1 MAERVTGLP
10 AALARRP
17 MQTMRPRDAARVYA
31 HPRPQLKRLV
41 ERGVM
46 HRLARGHYVVVP
58 LAARSGWKPTIEA
71 AAAGVAAAR
80 FGPDAIVLMGP
91 TAARIHGAI
100 PRALAV
106 GVVAVPEQ
114 SRAIQL
120 TDRDG
125 VVQFVTRDTD
135 RLDAVRID
143 TELGR
148 ALVTTVEQTILDLAH
163 RPTLGG
169 VEERE
174 AREAVRMLMGRA
186 DADKLER
193 LAAQQNLRA
202 ALVRARHWV
211 AE

>member
-58 LAARSGWKPTIEA
+58 PAARPGWKPTIEA
-71 AAAGVAAAR
+71 AAAGVATAR
-80 FGPDAIVLMGP
+80 FGQDDIV
-91 TAARIHGAI
+91 
-100 PRALAV
+100 
-106 GVVAVPEQ
+106 
-114 SRAIQL
+114 
-120 TDRDG
+120 
-125 VVQFVTRDTD
+125 
-135 RLDAVRID
+135 
-143 TELGR
+143 
-148 ALVTTVEQTILDLAH
+148 
-163 RPTLGG
+163 
-169 VEERE
+169 
-174 AREAVRMLMGRA
+174 LMGRA
-186 DADKLER
+186 DAEKLER

-202 ALVRARHWV
+202 ALVRAQRWA